1 MEALQIA
8 EQAVELDP
16 SNETSELQLSELLL
30 QQSKPSAL
38 LEMLKV
44 DSDNLP
50 TLSAQL
56 RLTSLARMEIPSE
69 EPDIWKK
76 DMQKAVTLAPWEA
89 KNWLG
94 LAYTRL
100 GKNKPT

>member
-1 MEALQIA
+1 LQIA
-8 EQAVELDP
+8 KEAVELDP
-16 SNETSELQLSELLL
+16 SNESSRLQLSELLL
-30 QQSKPSAL
+30 QQSNPSAL

-44 DSDNLP
+44 DSVNLP

-56 RLTSLARMEIPSE
+56 RLSSLARMEIPSE
-69 EPDIWKK
+69 EDIWRK

-100 GKNKPT
+100 RTDKST

>member
-1 MEALQIA
+1 LQIA

-16 SNETSELQLSELLL
+16 NNENSKLQLSELLL
-30 QQSKPSAL
+30 QQSKPSTL
-38 LEMLKV
+38 LEILKI
-44 DSDNLP
+44 DGDNLP

-56 RLTSLARMEIPSE
+56 RLTSLARMEIASE
-69 EPDIWKK
+69 EPDVWRK

-100 GKNKPT
+100 GADKPT